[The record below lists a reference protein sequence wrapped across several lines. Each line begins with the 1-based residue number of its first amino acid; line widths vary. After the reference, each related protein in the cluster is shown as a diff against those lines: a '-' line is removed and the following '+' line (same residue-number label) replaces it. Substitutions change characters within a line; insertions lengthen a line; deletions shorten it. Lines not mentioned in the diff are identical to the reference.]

1 MGKKDR
7 EWWDSPTNTLR
18 VNSGFSIA
26 EFDCASTPGFAG
38 DEDHATDLMGLRG
51 RALSDL
57 QEQLFAEGRS
67 GGTRSVLLVI
77 QGMDTSGKGGIVRH
91 VVGMVD
97 PQGVQLHSFGVPTEQ
112 EKAHHYLWRIEN
124 ALPTPG
130 HIGVFDRSHY
140 EDVLVV
146 RVHNYVDPAVWGERY
161 DEINAWEAKVAASGT
176 RVVKCALMVSK
187 AEQLNRLEARLDR
200 PDKYWK
206 YNPHDLDER
215 GRWEAY
221 MEAYQAVFDRCSTE
235 VAPWYA
241 IPADNKWFARLAVT
255 ELLTHA
261 LEEMNP
267 TWPAA
272 NFDVETE
279 KKRIATLRDSN
290 L

>member
-1 MGKKDR
+1 MGTRHR
-7 EWWDSPTNTLR
+7 EWRESPANTLR
-18 VNSGFSIA
+18 VTEGFSIA
-26 EFDCASTPGFAG
+26 DFDCDSTPGFTG
-38 DEDHATDLMGLRG
+38 DEARTADLMERRG
-51 RALSDL
+51 EDLSDL
-57 QEQLFAEGRS
+57 QEKLFADGRS
-67 GGTRSVLLVI
+67 KGSHSVLLVI

-97 PQGVQLHSFGVPTEQ
+97 PQGVQLHSFGVPTDD

-146 RVHNYVDPAVWGERY
+146 RVHNYVEPAVWGERY

-176 RVVKCALMVSK
+176 RIVKCALMVSK
-187 AEQLNRLEARLDR
+187 AEQLNRLEARLER

-215 GRWEAY
+215 AHWDAY
-221 MEAYQAVFDRCSTE
+221 MEAYQAAFDKCSTD
-235 VAPWYA
+235 VAPWHA
-241 IPADNKWFARLAVT
+241 IPADNKWFARVAVT
-255 ELLTHA
+255 ELLTQA
-261 LEEMNP
+261 LEDMNI

-272 NFDVETE
+272 EYDVDAERQ
-279 KKRIATLRDSN
+279 RIKGLRDSE
-290 L
+290 